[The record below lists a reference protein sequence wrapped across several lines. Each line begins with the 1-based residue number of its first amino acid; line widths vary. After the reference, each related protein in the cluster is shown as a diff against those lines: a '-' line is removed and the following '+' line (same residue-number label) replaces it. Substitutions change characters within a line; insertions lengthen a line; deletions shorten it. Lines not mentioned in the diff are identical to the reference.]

1 MMAFRL
7 ACFGLTIALFASG
20 AAGWRPFPRSVPSRF
35 RTSPSCS
42 PTEDASRRARGV
54 SVLTNRNFRSD
65 TPAPATAPRTALPSQ
80 VSRVTAA
87 RPAPAKNESRKR
99 APPSGYSA
107 HTSGVPTTFCNAF
120 RLRSATPLSTHIQSR
135 NVLRVVCNA
144 GGIVVASKLV
154 LWSPVGAPAGVPGP
168 RRNADDCDAGWFAP
182 VATRRRSIFSA
193 FQAPSPWLAV
203 SPGGRPPEPP
213 DGPPAPQAFTCGPGS
228 GRHPCG
234 PEGRL
239 RAPGPVSCR
248 APRPPDS
255 PPASPLSLRHEPSRC
270 CVRTTLSQLTRPQ
283 PSAWHGPDRRW
294 NLQPVTSVRR
304 NQAQRRP
311 EVAWARSSVRAQAI
325 LRPPPRLS
333 PKHHAQPAGGLAG
346 HGVLSVPG

>member
-1 MMAFRL
+1 M
-7 ACFGLTIALFASG
+7 
-20 AAGWRPFPRSVPSRF
+20 
-35 RTSPSCS
+35 
-42 PTEDASRRARGV
+42 
-54 SVLTNRNFRSD
+54 
-65 TPAPATAPRTALPSQ
+65 
-80 VSRVTAA
+80 TAA

-182 VATRRRSIFSA
+182 VATRRRSSSA
-193 FQAPSPWLAV
+193 PFRRLRHGSQYL
-203 SPGGRPPEPP
+203 PGGRPPGAPRWVP
-213 DGPPAPQAFTCGPGS
+213 SPAGVHLRPRLWSAPLRPGGPLAGPGTCQLLGTRPAPVPLPLLSSCCARSLSACG
-228 GRHPCG
+228 
-234 PEGRL
+234 
-239 RAPGPVSCR
+239 
-248 APRPPDS
+248 
-255 PPASPLSLRHEPSRC
+255 
-270 CVRTTLSQLTRPQ
+270 VRTTVSQLTRPQ

-304 NQAQRRP
+304 NQVQRRP

-333 PKHHAQPAGGLAG
+333 PKHHAQAGRWVSRARS
-346 HGVLSVPG
+346 SVRARLTHRPPLPRGCRSGTHSSQRPRATSQAATPPFKWYRLFSTGP